1 MAQPVKKD
9 EKKKESFFSF
19 LPTLPK
25 PWSRQQAEG
34 KEKELRQMWQDYG
47 EYADSWLQRQCKD
60 ESIQIWDF
68 TDKELDAVMKW
79 CLRRGQSNGA
89 VAMALD
95 LALEGKTDIDFAVII
110 GGKALETGYQLSK
123 RPRRPK

>member
-1 MAQPVKKD
+1 M
-9 EKKKESFFSF
+9 
-19 LPTLPK
+19 PK
-25 PWSRQQAEG
+25 PWTKDQAAAKAEDI
-34 KEKELRQMWQDYG
+34 RQMWKDYG
-47 EYADSWLQRQCKD
+47 EYADTWLQKKCND
-60 ESIQIWDF
+60 DALQIWDF
-68 TDKELDAVMKW
+68 TQKELDAVMKW
-79 CLRRGQSNGA
+79 CLRRGQTNGA